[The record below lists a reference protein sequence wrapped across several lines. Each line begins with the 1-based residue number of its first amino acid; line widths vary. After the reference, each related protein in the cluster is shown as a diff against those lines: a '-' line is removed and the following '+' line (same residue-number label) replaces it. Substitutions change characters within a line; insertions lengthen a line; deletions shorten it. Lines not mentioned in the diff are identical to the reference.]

1 MLAKSCTNESYI
13 NVIDMLFILLW
24 NKEYKLIPLKTKA
37 EKTEAENERSNE
49 MTAKESL

>member
-1 MLAKSCTNESYI
+1 MLAKSCTDKSYI

-24 NKEYKLIPLKTKA
+24 NKEYKLIPLKAKA
-37 EKTEAENERSNE
+37 EITEAENEHGNE